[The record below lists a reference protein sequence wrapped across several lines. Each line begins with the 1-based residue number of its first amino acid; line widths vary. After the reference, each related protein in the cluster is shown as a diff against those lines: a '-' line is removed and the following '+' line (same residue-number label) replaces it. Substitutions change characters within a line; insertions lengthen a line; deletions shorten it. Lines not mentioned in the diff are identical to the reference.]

1 MIQFLLSN
9 RDALSEARR
18 QLAKVIDKI
27 GLPPFSSP
35 ELEKSWKYES
45 ERFLSKV
52 VLVNDSVRK
61 FNLIVPV
68 MQKQLIPYAG
78 DRELDKVLKN
88 HKDYLTGPPSG
99 SVVSVSDAGSGSG
112 RSSVNETAGLGPMA
126 PPSSYDNVILWGE
139 VWKQI
144 KEIFS
149 WRKSQRK
156 GSLS

>member
-1 MIQFLLSN
+1 MILFLLSN

-27 GLPPFSSP
+27 GSPPFSSP

-68 MQKQLIPYAG
+68 MQKQLIPYSG
-78 DRELDKVLKN
+78 DRELDRVLKN

-99 SVVSVSDAGSGSG
+99 SVVSVSDDGSGSG
-112 RSSVNETAGLGPMA
+112 RGSVNETAGLGPMA
-126 PPSSYDNVILWGE
+126 PPSSYDNVILWGD